1 MKNIRTYAN
10 DLIEFFHQRYKL
22 QNKPQ
27 VYFQDDVK
35 NSQNPLGKTAHY
47 SPAEQSIAIFTT
59 GRHIKDCL
67 RSLAHELV
75 HHMQYERG
83 DLDGCGST
91 EQGYAQKDNH
101 MREMEREAYE
111 KGNMCFRDWEDRLK
125 QLQETNYKTTARKGD
140 AKMSIKEWKNSE
152 LNDMLMEKWGFKP
165 KKGSFL
171 TEGMAT
177 YDLSD
182 ADYATGQLEETPEE
196 LEEEEKLEEEETNPH
211 STEAKTKALEEKED
225 LQEAQ
230 PVSKPGE
237 LSQEET
243 MELLYMDPPTKEQ
256 LAAAR
261 AEREAERKAKEDKM
275 ARAAKFKKPVKLT
288 REHKELKLR
297 ETIRSII
304 KELV

>member
-1 MKNIRTYAN
+1 MENIRTYAN
-10 DLIEFFHQRYKL
+10 DLIEYFHQKYKL
-22 QNKPQ
+22 ENKPSVQ
-27 VYFQDDVK
+27 FQKDTK

-47 SPAEQSIAIFTT
+47 SPADQSIAIFTT

-75 HHMQYERG
+75 HHLQYERG
-83 DLDGCGST
+83 DLDNCGAT
-91 EQGYAQKDNH
+91 GPGYAQKDDH

-125 QLQETNYKTTARKGD
+125 QLQETNYKTKARKGD
-140 AKMSIKEWKNSE
+140 AKMAYKEWRNGE
-152 LNDMLMEKWGFKP
+152 LNDMLMEKWGFKS
-165 KKGSFL
+165 KEGSFL
-171 TEGMAT
+171 TEGGAT
-177 YDLSD
+177 YSYAK

-211 STEAKTKALEEKED
+211 STEAKTKALEEKE

-237 LSQEET
+237 QSQEET
-243 MELLYMDPPTKEQ
+243 AELLYMDYPTEEQYATAKEK
-256 LAAAR
+256 A
-261 AEREAERKAKEDKM
+261 RKA
-275 ARAAKFKKPVKLT
+275 RLAKFKKPVKLT

-297 ETIRSII
+297 KTIRNII